1 MKGEIV
7 RHLIALVSVLALVLT
22 SVAIA
27 GNENG
32 NKLLCFDGTTDGGF
46 NGVCT
51 LTEDGAT
58 LNTIDGDA
66 NPNNNYAGVYIQ
78 NTNLDK
84 RVLSHVHNLSFTY
97 DGSVATGGSPRFSI
111 PIDEDGDG
119 TTEAYAFVDTLG
131 CNDGSPNS
139 GELDVIRD
147 ATCLVAYGT
156 VYANWDAFA
165 SANPTYRIASDALTF
180 VIVDQ
185 PGLFEVTD
193 VRLGKGPAKP
203 TK

>member
-1 MKGEIV
+1 M
-7 RHLIALVSVLALVLT
+7 RRLIALVFVLALVLT
-22 SVAIA
+22 SVAVA
-27 GNENG
+27 GSENG

-51 LTEDGAT
+51 PTEDGAT
-58 LNTIDGDA
+58 LNTIDGDLD
-66 NPNNNYAGVYIQ
+66 PNNNYAGVYIQ
-78 NTNLDK
+78 NTNLDN
-84 RVLSHVHNLSFTY
+84 RLLSHVHNLSFTY
-97 DGSVATGGSPRFSI
+97 AGSGATGGSPRFSI

-139 GELDVIRD
+139 GTLDVIRD
-147 ATCLVAYGT
+147 STCSVGYGST

-165 SANPTYRIASDALTF
+165 TANPTYRIASDALTF
-180 VIVDQ
+180 IIVDQ

-203 TK
+203 AK

>member
-1 MKGEIV
+1 M
-7 RHLIALVSVLALVLT
+7 RHLFAFLAVLALAFA

-27 GNENG
+27 GSDNG
-32 NKLLCFDGTTDGGF
+32 NKLQCFDGTSDGGF

-51 LTEDGAT
+51 LTADGAT

-66 NPNNNYAGVYIQ
+66 DPNNNYAGVYIQ
-78 NTNLDK
+78 NSNLDG
-84 RVLSHVHNLSFTY
+84 RLLSHVQNLSFTY
-97 DGSVATGGSPRFSI
+97 DGSVAAGGSPRFSI

-139 GELDVIRD
+139 GALDVIHD
-147 ATCLVAYGT
+147 PTCAVAYGGT
-156 VYANWDAFA
+156 VYASWDAFV
-165 SANPTYRIASDALTF
+165 SANPTYRIATDALTF

-185 PGLFEVTD
+185 PGLFDVSN
-193 VRLGKGPAKP
+193 VRLGKGPAKS
-203 TK
+203 

>member
-1 MKGEIV
+1 M

-27 GNENG
+27 GSENG
-32 NKLLCFDGTTDGGF
+32 NKLLCFDGTSDGGF

-51 LTEDGAT
+51 LNEDGAT
-58 LNTIDGDA
+58 LNTIDGDL

-78 NTNLDK
+78 NTNLDS
-84 RVLSHVHNLSFTY
+84 RLLSHVHNLSFTY

-131 CNDGSPNS
+131 CNDGSPSS
-139 GELDVIRD
+139 GTLDVIRD
-147 ATCLVAYGT
+147 STCLVAYGST

-185 PGLFEVTD
+185 PGLFDISD

-203 TK
+203 AK